1 MVDLTM
7 KKVQELMN
15 NQTNIRNI
23 SVIAHVDHGK
33 STLTDCLVI
42 KARIASESSGGD
54 RYMDTRAD
62 EQERGITIKATAI
75 SMNFALSNDILEENL
90 KQKYNGENFLINLI
104 DSPGHVDFSSEVTAA
119 LRVTDGALVVIDTI
133 DGICVQTE
141 TVMRQAIAER
151 IRPTV
156 VLNKIDRALL
166 ELNETKI
173 DLAQKLRTRVED
185 FNVKLE
191 LNSPED
197 CVTPR
202 SLRPEDNEF
211 SFCSGLQGWGF
222 TLRVFAR
229 IYKDFFEQE
238 KLEKVERHKKTYGVL
253 SEIENNDIL
262 SKFAKYIVKIENKFR
277 ILCENR
283 SEWSKISGWVKSLPE
298 QFKDKINVALSKVIS
313 SYKKKAINI
322 QKFDKVT
329 EIRTLEGMSFYED
342 LGLTISNLENDI
354 ISSKTF
360 NFNHFLDVNGNDT
373 YPLFYNYEKKLDSI
387 ETQFTEQK
395 VCELL
400 WSSKIF
406 YEGDPFDPN
415 NNRGMFK
422 SEGTSEQQPLIV
434 FILNPIYAVRD
445 AVLAKDCKK
454 IREILKNFKVEFEP
468 DEIEKLDVKKLF
480 IHVMKKWLPA
490 SNTLLEQIILNLPS
504 PITSQ
509 KYRYEALYTGP
520 KTDPI
525 ALSIRDASNLPE
537 SPVVMY
543 VSKMIP
549 FGTGRFIAFGRVFSG
564 VLRPGIKVRIQGQ
577 DYDHE
582 SVLAGGNPNDL
593 FHKSVQRVVVMMGRN
608 INDISQCPAGN
619 IIGLIG
625 IDNELKKTGTIATVP
640 CYNIKS
646 MKFSVSPVV
655 KYSIRPKNAV
665 DLPKLKEGLL
675 KLSKSDPLTVVGFE
689 ENGELTIAGAGELHL
704 EISLNDLRNEYAGC
718 EILVDEP
725 LVNYMEGISS
735 AVEVVKMA
743 KSANKHNKIYMTC
756 EPLEESI
763 IEGILEGSLV
773 RKDPN
778 ERAKMFREKL
788 DMKGEWIK
796 KLMFYG
802 PDDKGANIVI
812 DGTKAVSYLNEIK
825 EFMRDGF
832 RRVTAQGPLIGEEVR
847 GVRFDLHDVALHADA
862 IHRTGNQITAP
873 MIAVIKGLIMAAKPI
888 LYEPV
893 FNVEVNVSA
902 EQLSGVTS
910 TLSKRRGSAHEF
922 DSQGARTVIRGVLPV
937 RESFGFNADLLK
949 ATKGQANAILT
960 FSHYAELPGDLDDEE
975 SVMALTVKA
984 VRKRKGLGDLKK
996 ADHYFDKQ

>member
-7 KKVQELMN
+7 KRVQELMN

-62 EQERGITIKATAI
+62 EQERGITIKSTAI
-75 SMNFALSNDILEENL
+75 SMNFALPDIVLQENL
-90 KQKYNGENFLINLI
+90 KQKYNGEQFLINLI

-156 VLNKIDRALL
+156 VLNKLDRALL
-166 ELNETKI
+166 ELNENKI

-191 LNSPED
+191 LNSPDD

-222 TLRVFAR
+222 SLRVFAR
-229 IYKDFFEQE
+229 FYKEFFEEERKE
-238 KLEKVERHKKTYGVL
+238 KYEKFKKTYEVL
-253 SEIENNDIL
+253 SKISNHETISL
-262 SKFAKYIVKIENKFR
+262 FAKYIVQIENKFN
-277 ILCENR
+277 ILLENKT
-283 SEWSKISGWVKSLPE
+283 SWNKISGWVKSLPQNYKE
-298 QFKDKINVALSKVIS
+298 RINSTLSKVIS
-313 SYKKKAINI
+313 SYRKKGIDI
-322 QKFDKVT
+322 QKFNDIS
-329 EIRTLEGMSFYED
+329 EIRYLENKDFYNQLEEK
-342 LGLTISNLENDI
+342 LLNLENQLMN
-354 ISSKTF
+354 SKTF
-360 NFNHFLDVNGNDT
+360 NLNHLFDENKNDLF
-373 YPLFYNYEKKLDSI
+373 PLFYNYEKKLDSL
-387 ETQFTEQK
+387 ENTFSEQK
-395 VCELL
+395 ICEML

-406 YEGDPFDPN
+406 YDGNPFDKN
-415 NNRGMFK
+415 NNKGSFK
-422 SEGTSEQQPLIV
+422 TEGTAEQQPLIV

-445 AVLAKDCKK
+445 AVLLKDCKK
-454 IREILKNFKVEFEP
+454 IREILNDFNIKFEKE
-468 DEIEKLDVKKLF
+468 EIEKLDVKKLF

-490 SNTLLEQIILNLPS
+490 SYTLLEQIILNLPS

-509 KYRYEALYTGP
+509 KYRYESLYTGP
-520 KTDPI
+520 KTDPV
-525 ALSIRDASNLPE
+525 ALAIRDASNNPE

-564 VLRPGIKVRIQGQ
+564 IIKPGIKVRIQGP

-582 SVLAGGNPNDL
+582 VVIGGGNATDL
-593 FHKSVQRVVVMMGRN
+593 YNKSIQRVVVMMGRN
-608 INDISQCPAGN
+608 VNDVSHCPAGN

-625 IDNELKKTGTIATVP
+625 IDNELKKTGTISTIP

-655 KYSIRPKNAV
+655 KYSIRPKNPM

-704 EISLNDLRNEYAGC
+704 EISLSDLRNDYAGC
-718 EILVDEP
+718 EIIVDEP
-725 LVNYMEGISS
+725 LVNYIEGISS
-735 AVEVVKMA
+735 SVTQAKMS
-743 KSANKHNKIYMTC
+743 KSANKHNRIYMTC
-756 EPLEESI
+756 EPLHEDI
-763 IEGILEGSLV
+763 VEGIIEGSLV
-773 RKDPN
+773 KKDHN
-778 ERAKMFREKL
+778 ERSKAFKDKL
-788 DMKGEWIK
+788 DMKGDWIK

-802 PDDKGANIVI
+802 PDDKGANIVV
-812 DGTKAVSYLNEIK
+812 DATKAVPYLNEIK

-847 GVRFDLHDVALHADA
+847 GARFELTDVALHADA

-873 MIAVIKGLIMAAKPI
+873 MISVIKGLIMAAKPI
-888 LYEPV
+888 LYEPI
-893 FNVEVNVSA
+893 FNVEINVSTD
-902 EQLSGVTS
+902 QLSGVTS
-910 TLSKRRGSAHEF
+910 TLNKRRGSAHEF
-922 DSQGARTVIRGVLPV
+922 DSQGARTIIRGVLPV

-949 ATKGQANAILT
+949 STKGQANAILT
-960 FSHYAELPGDLDDEE
+960 FSHYAQLPGSLDDEG
-975 SVMALTVKA
+975 SVMALTVDA
-984 VRKRKGLGDLKK
+984 VRKRKGLGELKRE
-996 ADHYFDKQ
+996 DYYFDKL